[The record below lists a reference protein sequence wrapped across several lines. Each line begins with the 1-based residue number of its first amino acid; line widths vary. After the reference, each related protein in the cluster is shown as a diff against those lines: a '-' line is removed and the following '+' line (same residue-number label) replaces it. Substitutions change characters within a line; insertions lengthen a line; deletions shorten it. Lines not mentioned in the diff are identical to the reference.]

1 MTSPIYLDCNA
12 TTPAEPRV
20 GNVVSRYLL
29 QDFGNA
35 GSRTHEYGAL
45 AKRAVNE
52 ARTQIASVVQA
63 DPSEIIFTSG
73 ATESN
78 NLAILGLAE
87 ALLKSKR
94 THVLSTGIEHKAV
107 LEPLEQLAERGL
119 DVQIVAPDQ
128 NGYIHPALIAEN
140 LRANTGLVT
149 VMHVNNETGVIQPI
163 QEIAKMLDG
172 AETYFHV
179 DAAQGFGK
187 VLGLESPRIDLIS
200 ISGHK
205 IYAPKG
211 VGALVVRRRGLHRP
225 PLSPLMVGGGQERGL
240 RPGTL
245 PVHLI
250 AGLGE
255 AARLAANELK
265 KRTVRCLDLKAQVME
280 CFTGIPHQINGLPN
294 QTVASTLNISLTGI
308 DAEAA
313 ILCLKDVAAISN
325 GAACTSAS
333 YETSHVLQAMK
344 LEEPRIRSS
353 LRWSWCHMTPDI
365 PIDKIRAALLPFA

>member
-1 MTSPIYLDCNA
+1 M
-12 TTPAEPRV
+12 

-87 ALLKSKR
+87 VLLKSKR

-149 VMHVNNETGVIQPI
+149 VMHVNNETGVIQPV
-163 QEIAKMLDG
+163 QKIAKMLEG

-211 VGALVVRRRGLHRP
+211 VGAL
-225 PLSPLMVGGGQERGL
+225 SSFADADY
-240 RPGTL
+240 
-245 PVHLI
+245 I
-250 AGLGE
+250 AHP
-255 AARLAANELK
+255 
-265 KRTVRCLDLKAQVME
+265 C
-280 CFTGIPHQINGLPN
+280 PH
-294 QTVASTLNISLTGI
+294 
-308 DAEAA
+308 
-313 ILCLKDVAAISN
+313 
-325 GAACTSAS
+325 
-333 YETSHVLQAMK
+333 
-344 LEEPRIRSS
+344 
-353 LRWSWCHMTPDI
+353 
-365 PIDKIRAALLPFA
+365 